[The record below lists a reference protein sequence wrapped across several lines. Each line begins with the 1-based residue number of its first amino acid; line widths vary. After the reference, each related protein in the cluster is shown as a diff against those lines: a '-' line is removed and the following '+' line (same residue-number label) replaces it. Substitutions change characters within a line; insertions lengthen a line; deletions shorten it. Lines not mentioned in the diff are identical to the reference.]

1 MKRRILPLCQT
12 STKHLFAQA
21 SACALGICL
30 AGPSMAEYVVDLGDG
45 NTLAF
50 GGFAKAD
57 MRYVNGDIA
66 YQDYWVANAP
76 INTNE
81 AGEHVET
88 SHTGFNV
95 RESRFNI
102 KYTHGEVS
110 AFMEM
115 DFYGGG
121 GNEVVSNS
129 SNPRLRHFF
138 INYKN
143 LLVGQTWSTFMPLA
157 SLPESL
163 DFGGP
168 FTGDVFI
175 RQTQIRYTVGGF
187 QVALENPETNGDGNV
202 GAASEVVGVTGNE
215 ADPDEELPDLVA
227 RYNFT
232 GDWGEVNLGVLLRK
246 VNQGGI
252 DETAVAGVIGGKVNV
267 GRDDIRFQVVQGEA
281 GRYAAAAMTPDIV
294 TDPDDGSVVVE
305 ETTAYTI
312 ALRHLWTETLRSNIY
327 YGAAE
332 TDVLQRE
339 RAHWAVNLIG
349 DIAPNLSAGF
359 EYGNYSV
366 SDEVS
371 VLPQGGDADSDYA
384 QVSFKFTF

>member
-1 MKRRILPLCQT
+1 MKKKALALSQT
-12 STKHLFAQA
+12 SPKHLAAQV

-30 AGPSMAEYVVDLGDG
+30 ASPGMAEFEVDLGDG
-45 NTLAF
+45 HKLAF
-50 GGFAKAD
+50 GGYAKVD
-57 MRYVNGDIA
+57 VRYVNGDIA
-66 YQDYWVANAP
+66 YQDYWLANAP
-76 INTNE
+76 INTND
-81 AGEHVET
+81 ADEHVET

-102 KYTHGEVS
+102 KYTHGDVS

-129 SNPRLRHFF
+129 SNPRLRHLF
-138 INYKN
+138 ITYENW
-143 LLVGQTWSTFMPLA
+143 LFGQTWSTFMPLA
-157 SLPESL
+157 ALPESL

-175 RQTQIRYTVGGF
+175 RQTQIRYSVGGF

-202 GAASEVVGVTGNE
+202 GATTSAIGLSGNE
-215 ADPDEELPDLVA
+215 ADPDEEIPDVVA
-227 RYNFT
+227 RYNLT
-232 GDWGEVNLGVLLRK
+232 GDWGEINFGVLLRK

-252 DETAVAGVIGGKVNV
+252 DETAVAGNIAGKINI
-267 GRDDIRFQVVQGEA
+267 GRDDIRFQVVHGEP
-281 GRYAAAAMTPDIV
+281 GRYAAAGMTTDIV
-294 TDPDDGSVVVE
+294 TDPDTGKVVVE
-305 ETTAYTI
+305 ETTAYTV
-312 ALRHLWTETLRSNIY
+312 AFRHLWTETLRTNIY
-327 YGAAE
+327 YGAGE
-332 TDVLQRE
+332 TDILGRE

-349 DIAPNLSAGF
+349 DLAPNLSAGL
-359 EYGNYSV
+359 EVGNYSV
-366 SDEVS
+366 SDDVS